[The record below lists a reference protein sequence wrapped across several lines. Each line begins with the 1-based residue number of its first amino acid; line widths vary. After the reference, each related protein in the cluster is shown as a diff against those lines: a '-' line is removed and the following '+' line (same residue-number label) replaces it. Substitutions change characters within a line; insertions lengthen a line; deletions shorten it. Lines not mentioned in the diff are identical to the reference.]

1 MWRLR
6 PGSALTPYRFDRY
19 SPRMLARATAR
30 APRSPNTFLVGAPRC
45 GTTAMFRL
53 LASHPDVS
61 VSALKEPFYF
71 CTDFHHE
78 SDRHHGRPMR
88 FPVRAETDY
97 LALFSESEL

>member
-1 MWRLR
+1 
-6 PGSALTPYRFDRY
+6 
-19 SPRMLARATAR
+19 
-30 APRSPNTFLVGAPRC
+30 
-45 GTTAMFRL
+45 MFRL